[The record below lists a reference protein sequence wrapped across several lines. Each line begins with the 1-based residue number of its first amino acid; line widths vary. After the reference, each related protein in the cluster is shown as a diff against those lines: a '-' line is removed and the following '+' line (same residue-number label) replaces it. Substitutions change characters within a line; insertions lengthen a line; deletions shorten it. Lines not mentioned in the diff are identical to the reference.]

1 MISGSTI
8 VGDFAENEMFV
19 TDIQAGD
26 VVTYPGVIKFGGDPY
41 NVSMTSYPSLITLM
55 KAANPTAQLACIS
68 WCKNN
73 AYRSNRLLPPS
84 TGWNSSPH
92 LKPPDT
98 ESGRCGHSVA
108 QSGAVL
114 WVSRVSTASSL
125 YSKTGGLP

>member
-98 ESGRCGHSVA
+98 RVGDVGTRLPRVERYCGFL
-108 QSGAVL
+108 GFP
-114 WVSRVSTASSL
+114 RN
-125 YSKTGGLP
+125 G